1 MISSFQKDWVI
12 FSFMFFEL
20 LKLPVFPIDKE
31 FYGLIVENCITV
43 VWIHYTGRYIY
54 F

>member
-31 FYGLIVENCITV
+31 FYGLLKTALI
-43 VWIHYTGRYIY
+43 WIHYADKFIY